1 MPNFSFTDRG
11 SLIFGIFALAIT
23 CWAVFDTRTFFRL
36 LSFNR
41 KTTLTHFEMMVIRV
55 PGIVVILG
63 LAWMFLVT
71 VWGKR

>member
-1 MPNFSFTDRG
+1 MSDFSFTDRS

-41 KTTLTHFEMMVIRV
+41 KTTFTYLELMVIRV
-55 PGIVVILG
+55 PGTVVILG
-63 LAWMFLVT
+63 LGWMFLAALLR
-71 VWGKR
+71 KH